1 MFLPRIAVRRSGLR
15 LGYKPH
21 WITPVA
27 LVHKQNRHKTAIRY
41 TLLTRFH
48 CGFTGM
54 DQSSTGARKPPRG
67 IYLLPNL
74 FTTGAMFAGFYA
86 IISGIGGHYTDAAI
100 AVFVAGILDGLDGRV
115 ARLTGTQSEFG
126 VQYDSL
132 SDLVSFGLAPSLVL
146 YTWSL
151 SALKTYGSG
160 WGKLGWAAAFIYAA
174 CAALR
179 LARFNTQVGVA
190 DKRYFQGLASPA
202 AAGLCMSFV
211 WSIEEGGLL
220 GFRASDMDF
229 VTPAVAIV
237 AGLLMVSRVR
247 YFSFKAWPKS
257 DRVPFIWIPAVVLII
272 VALYINTSL
281 VLFAIAVL
289 YVLSGPVMTLW
300 GLRRKRSERALRGT
314 GRGEG

>member
-1 MFLPRIAVRRSGLR
+1 MVYTLAHSVTDRCMSEN
-15 LGYKPH
+15 
-21 WITPVA
+21 TPVRTP
-27 LVHKQNRHKTAIRY
+27 RH
-41 TLLTRFH
+41 
-48 CGFTGM
+48 
-54 DQSSTGARKPPRG
+54 RG

-74 FTTGAMFAGFYA
+74 FTTAAMFAGYYA
-86 IISGIGGHYTDAAI
+86 VVASIGHRYTHAAI
-100 AVFVAGILDGLDGRV
+100 AVFVAALLDGMDGRV

-151 SALKTYGSG
+151 QYLREYGPVWSKVG
-160 WGKLGWAAAFIYAA
+160 WCAAFLYAA

-211 WSIEEGGLL
+211 WTMENFGVEGQWLC
-220 GFRASDMDF
+220 FF
-229 VTPAVAIV
+229 TPILAVI

-247 YFSFKAWPKS
+247 YFSFKTLPAS
-257 DRVPFIWIPAVVLII
+257 DRVPFVWIILAVLII
-272 VALYINTSL
+272 VALTLNTAL
-281 VLFAIAVL
+281 VLLALATA
-289 YVLSGPVMTLW
+289 YALSGIVITLW
-300 GLRRKRSERALRGT
+300 GLRSRASR
-314 GRGEG
+314 RRMRMARRHAQQAHPHE

>member
-1 MFLPRIAVRRSGLR
+1 MQETS
-15 LGYKPH
+15 
-21 WITPVA
+21 
-27 LVHKQNRHKTAIRY
+27 TA
-41 TLLTRFH
+41 
-48 CGFTGM
+48 
-54 DQSSTGARKPPRG
+54 ARKPPRG

-86 IISGIGGHYTDAAI
+86 IVASIGGRYTDAAI
-100 AVFVAGILDGLDGRV
+100 AVFVAAILDGLDGRV

-132 SDLVSFGLAPSLVL
+132 SDLISFGLAPALVL

-151 SALKTYGSG
+151 SALKAYGTG
-160 WGKLGWAAAFIYAA
+160 WGKLGWMAAFIYAA

-179 LARFNTQVGVA
+179 LARFNTQVGVV

-211 WSIEEGGLL
+211 WTVEDDGLFGL
-220 GFRASDMDF
+220 HVGEMDF
-229 VTPAVAIV
+229 VTPVIAIV

-257 DRVPFIWIPAVVLII
+257 DRVPFIWIPAAMLIL
-272 VALYINTSL
+272 VALAVDPPR
-281 VLFAIAVL
+281 VLLAITAL
-289 YVLSGPVMTLW
+289 YVVSGPVMTLW
-300 GLRRKRSERALRGT
+300 GLRQKRGERALRGV
-314 GRGEG
+314 GKGDE